1 MVKGSPVS
9 LVSWILQAI
18 LVAQLPNEGGGTNV
32 ASSLIPSFSEPRAG
46 QSEWKADL
54 VACPARINLTEPHR
68 V

>member
-46 QSEWKADL
+46 QSE
-54 VACPARINLTEPHR
+54 
-68 V
+68 